1 MTTDQYV
8 LLSVLVQGGEA
19 TQQELV
25 TRCHSDTATI
35 GTMLTLLESKGLITR
50 RPHPQDGRA
59 RNVEL
64 TRLGRKLAEQMR
76 RGSASIRSELAA
88 LFSGQEFDILVEF
101 LERLAGA
108 MRPARRDRS
117 TSHVTK
123 ELSQSERHKPKTK
136 NQTQL

>member
-1 MTTDQYV
+1 MHLRAAYAHLRRRSNLAFASFGMTTDQYV

-59 RNVEL
+59 RHVEL

-76 RGSASIRSELAA
+76 RGSASIRSELTA
-88 LFSGQEFDILVEF
+88 LFSEQE
-101 LERLAGA
+101 
-108 MRPARRDRS
+108 
-117 TSHVTK
+117 
-123 ELSQSERHKPKTK
+123 
-136 NQTQL
+136 